1 MDKYLFSEDIHCG
14 VTQIL
19 IVAGGGERADLEL
32 VARMNGDTA
41 YKCRV
46 WMAAPIQFVMDLLK
60 YWSGDTGSL
69 GTKDNNTLKPRLST
83 LNISTGDH
91 VYICN
96 GCLLVAAQTSVI
108 PSNISRMNLDLEK
121 YLNIY
126 SISPF
131 QHL

>member
-19 IVAGGGERADLEL
+19 IVAGGGERANLEL

-60 YWSGDTGSL
+60 YWSGGPGSL
-69 GTKDNNTLKPRLST
+69 GTSRAGARRTLV
-83 LNISTGDH
+83 G
-91 VYICN
+91 
-96 GCLLVAAQTSVI
+96 
-108 PSNISRMNLDLEK
+108 
-121 YLNIY
+121 
-126 SISPF
+126 SPF
-131 QHL
+131 EHFTRTQDRSYSRGRL

>member
-91 VYICN
+91 VYVTAA
-96 GCLLVAAQTSVI
+96 CLWLLKH
-108 PSNISRMNLDLEK
+108 P
-121 YLNIY
+121 
-126 SISPF
+126 
-131 QHL
+131 